1 MDMKIGLSYSTRN
14 VVIAYEPNRVLAWQT
29 LAPAPFDKL
38 ITGRIWR
45 YELEPAEGGTL
56 VRETWDIRQERVLS
70 KMGVRRMGPMTR
82 RNMLATLARIEE
94 IVTAP
99 TS

>member
-1 MDMKIGLSYSTRN
+1 MERRY
-14 VVIAYEPNRVLAWQT
+14 
-29 LAPAPFDKL
+29 KL
-38 ITGRIWR
+38 
-45 YELEPAEGGTL
+45 
-56 VRETWDIRQERVLS
+56 LS